1 MIDIRTPCEAA
12 SYQDPPHENQPE
24 VLENKLTPTNVPTA
38 VPVVQMRVRRVALAR
53 LVGRN
58 NWSSV
63 FQFICY
69 RQLLTSWHVD
79 FCL

>member
-53 LVGRN
+53 LVTLYFV
-58 NWSSV
+58 S
-63 FQFICY
+63 
-69 RQLLTSWHVD
+69 
-79 FCL
+79 